1 MSRGTE
7 EPERGY
13 AAHAYDVAGR
23 HESCEFFSFDSFT
36 CREALAAAEDW
47 AREELST
54 YDELAEVRIVPAHL
68 SDELLILDDNKPMK
82 NITRKP

>member
-36 CREALAAAEDW
+36 CREALAAA
-47 AREELST
+47 
-54 YDELAEVRIVPAHL
+54 
-68 SDELLILDDNKPMK
+68 MK
-82 NITRKP
+82 TITRKP